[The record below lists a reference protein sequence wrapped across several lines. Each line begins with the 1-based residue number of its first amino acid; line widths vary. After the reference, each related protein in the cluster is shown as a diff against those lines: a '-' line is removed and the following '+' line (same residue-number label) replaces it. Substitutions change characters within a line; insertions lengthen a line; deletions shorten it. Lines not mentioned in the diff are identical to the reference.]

1 MNSKIKH
8 PMHIL
13 VIDKEFTDELPG
25 MNLKHGVTRWTGEQ
39 QYAYWLEAAVAH
51 LMTGQREKMEY
62 DPRFRQIL
70 PYTPVVFSDTPESI
84 DWANSPIFL
93 YQRTKKIGEE
103 RLAGNYSIGTGGH
116 VDHADAMV
124 IDGSSILDFEGT
136 VSKNLMREVASEELT
151 FALVDGTRS
160 LSPITDPDSFKFVPF
175 GLIRDDSNNV
185 GKVHLGVVNVIVV
198 PTWMRVRC
206 KEEELITCDPMTA
219 TELKAS
225 GLKFEGW
232 TQILIDAFL
241 GVECSVAPTPCREAT
256 FDIMSGNFFITSRKG
271 DKWTELAIEFNTTVA
286 TLYRLN
292 MANYES
298 NEIDEGTRV
307 NVPDQGQDMVRVDT
321 PQHLIDALNSDTEGA
336 RAKAKEIVGKVPSSE
351 EDQAKMAEL
360 VLQGILNHGPDYEN
374 CGLVF
379 LVTPAMGDRL
389 AALNSE
395 IIPLIEKGIVSIVS
409 EDSLPNTDAI
419 AVGAAEA
426 EQVKEG
432 RISWMDSNGQLIKAA
447 PNPLPPLEFDSNAG
461 KPGEAIVSGQGIF
474 VQMPNPTEQDLQ
486 SPLFEAIW
494 QAIKNWDV
502 NVPSS
507 YGGYCGATGSHVKII
522 LDSILAVNYAESPV
536 RITGDIGTSGEL
548 IQAPDELM
556 VEDGFKRQVLLGEAN
571 DTPRHVLQNG
581 DSINSICEQYKIS
594 KEDFDRWNG
603 FERGHAWPTSTG
615 YVFIADPALKWI
627 PLLET
632 GINEVSPGRGDTKSY
647 EEPTM

>member
-1 MNSKIKH
+1 MSSKIKH

-39 QYAYWLEAAVAH
+39 QYAYWLEAAAAH

-360 VLQGILNHGPDYEN
+360 VLQGILNHGPDYEK

-409 EDSLPNTDAI
+409 EHSLPNTDAI

-447 PNPLPPLEFDSNAG
+447 PNPLAQDESNAE
-461 KPGEAIVSGQGIF
+461 GEAIVSGQGIF
-474 VQMPNPTEQDLQ
+474 VQMPNPTEQDLK

-632 GINEVSPGRGDTKSY
+632 WINEVSPGRGDTKSY

>member
-1 MNSKIKH
+1 MSSKIKH

-39 QYAYWLEAAVAH
+39 QYAYWLEAAAAH

-360 VLQGILNHGPDYEN
+360 VLQGILNHGPDYEK

-447 PNPLPPLEFDSNAG
+447 PNPLAQDESNAE
-461 KPGEAIVSGQGIF
+461 GEAIVSGQGIF
-474 VQMPNPTEQDLQ
+474 VQMPNPTEQDLK

>member
-1 MNSKIKH
+1 
-8 PMHIL
+8 
-13 VIDKEFTDELPG
+13 
-25 MNLKHGVTRWTGEQ
+25 
-39 QYAYWLEAAVAH
+39 
-51 LMTGQREKMEY
+51 
-62 DPRFRQIL
+62 
-70 PYTPVVFSDTPESI
+70 
-84 DWANSPIFL
+84 
-93 YQRTKKIGEE
+93 
-103 RLAGNYSIGTGGH
+103 
-116 VDHADAMV
+116 
-124 IDGSSILDFEGT
+124 
-136 VSKNLMREVASEELT
+136 
-151 FALVDGTRS
+151 
-160 LSPITDPDSFKFVPF
+160 
-175 GLIRDDSNNV
+175 
-185 GKVHLGVVNVIVV
+185 
-198 PTWMRVRC
+198 
-206 KEEELITCDPMTA
+206 
-219 TELKAS
+219 
-225 GLKFEGW
+225 
-232 TQILIDAFL
+232 
-241 GVECSVAPTPCREAT
+241 
-256 FDIMSGNFFITSRKG
+256 
-271 DKWTELAIEFNTTVA
+271 
-286 TLYRLN
+286 
-292 MANYES
+292 
-298 NEIDEGTRV
+298 
-307 NVPDQGQDMVRVDT
+307 
-321 PQHLIDALNSDTEGA
+321 
-336 RAKAKEIVGKVPSSE
+336 
-351 EDQAKMAEL
+351 
-360 VLQGILNHGPDYEN
+360 
-374 CGLVF
+374 
-379 LVTPAMGDRL
+379 MGDRL

-409 EDSLPNTDAI
+409 EHSLPNTDAI

-447 PNPLPPLEFDSNAG
+447 PNPLAQDESNAE
-461 KPGEAIVSGQGIF
+461 GEAIVSGQGIF
-474 VQMPNPTEQDLQ
+474 VQMPNPTEQDLK

-632 GINEVSPGRGDTKSY
+632 WINEVSPGRGDTKSY